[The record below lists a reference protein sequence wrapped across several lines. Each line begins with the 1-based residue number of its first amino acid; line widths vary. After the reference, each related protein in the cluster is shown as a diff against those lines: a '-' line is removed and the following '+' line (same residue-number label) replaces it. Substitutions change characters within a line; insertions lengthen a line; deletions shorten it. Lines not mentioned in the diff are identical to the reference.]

1 MRYNTTMIEIE
12 SNYSDK
18 DKEGLTDDELLFA
31 KKHNLTFDEMLGYIH
46 DMEIEEFLIHQT
58 AIEAMEK
65 PDPQSI
71 YLAW

>member
-1 MRYNTTMIEIE
+1 MIEIE

-58 AIEAMEK
+58 TIEAMEK